1 MYPGRPE
8 GVAVRLTGRSDEALL
23 LACRRGDEAA
33 WAELVNRY
41 QRLIYA
47 IPLRAGLDEEQAA
60 DVFQGVFAILI
71 ERLDDIREPSRLNAW
86 LVTTAKRET
95 WRVTRRLIAAR
106 STASTTVD
114 PGAAEEMPDDAPL
127 PGEVLARLEEQH
139 AVRTAVDALDG
150 RCQELL
156 RLLFYD
162 PDSPPYTDM
171 AARLGIAVGS
181 IGPIRARCLERLR
194 RQLERAGR

>member
-1 MYPGRPE
+1 MYPGRR
-8 GVAVRLTGRSDEALL
+8 GVVGRLTGRGDDTLL

-71 ERLDDIREPSRLNAW
+71 ERLDDIEEPSRLNAW

-95 WRVTRRLIAAR
+95 WRVTRRLMAAR
-106 STASTTVD
+106 STTASTTAD
-114 PGAAEEMPDDAPL
+114 PGAAEALPDDAPL
-127 PGEVLARLEEQH
+127 PGDLLARLEEQH

-150 RCQELL
+150 RCRELL
-156 RLLFYD
+156 QLLFYN
-162 PDSPPYTDM
+162 PDTPPYTDM

-181 IGPIRARCLERLR
+181 VGPIRARCLERLR
-194 RQLERAGR
+194 RLLERSGR

>member
-1 MYPGRPE
+1 MYPGRR
-8 GVAVRLTGRSDEALL
+8 GVVGRLTGRGDDTLL

-71 ERLDDIREPSRLNAW
+71 ERLDDIREPSRLHAW

-106 STASTTVD
+106 STASTAED
-114 PGAAEEMPDDAPL
+114 PGVAEALPDDAPL

-150 RCQELL
+150 RCRELL

-162 PDSPPYTDM
+162 PNAPPYTDM
-171 AARLGIAVGS
+171 AAQLGIAVGS

-194 RQLERAGR
+194 RQLERSAR

>member
-1 MYPGRPE
+1 
-8 GVAVRLTGRSDEALL
+8 VAGRLTGRSDEALL
-23 LACRRGDEAA
+23 RACRRGDEAA

-47 IPLRAGLDEEQAA
+47 IPLRAGLDAEQAA

-71 ERLDDIREPSRLNAW
+71 ERLDGIKEPSRLNAW

-114 PGAAEEMPDDAPL
+114 PGAAEALPDDAPL

-150 RCQELL
+150 RCRELL
-156 RLLFYD
+156 GLLFYTPD
-162 PDSPPYTDM
+162 PPPYTDM

-194 RQLERAGR
+194 RLLESSAR